1 MPLDLHSVQT
11 RLPARRIDW
20 YPVVDSTMILAAD
33 LARSGCASG
42 TVAGAEEQTAGV
54 GRLGRTWHS
63 QAGSGLYVSIVLR
76 LPLAGSTVPLVMLA
90 LGLAVKQAI
99 ESLTSFACDLR
110 WPNDVL
116 INAFKCA
123 GILAH
128 WEGDAIIAGIGINVS
143 QKEFPPGLDT
153 PASSLLLQGARVKR
167 EDLLVELLESVDS
180 CVEVLPRHADEILRR
195 FMEASSYAQ
204 GRRVRVQQE
213 GRTLEGV
220 TCGLDASGFLL
231 LREDNGAETT
241 ILAGGV
247 RPV

>member
-1 MPLDLHSVQT
+1 MDLRIVQT
-11 RLPARRIDW
+11 RLPTRRIDW
-20 YPVVDSTMILAAD
+20 YTVIDSTMIAAAQ
-33 LARSGCASG
+33 LARSGCPSG
-42 TVAGAEEQTAGV
+42 AVVGTDEQTAGI

-63 QAGSGLYVSIVLR
+63 ESGAGLYVSIVLR
-76 LPLAGSTVPLVMLA
+76 LPLAGNTVPLVMLA
-90 LGLAVKQAI
+90 LGLAAKQAI
-99 ESLTSFACDLR
+99 ESLTSLDCDLR

-116 INAFKCA
+116 VDGFKCA

-128 WEGDAIIAGIGINVS
+128 WEGDAIVAGIGINVS
-143 QKEFPPGLDT
+143 QKEFPLGLDT
-153 PASSLLLQGARVKR
+153 PATSLLLQGARVKR

-180 CVEVLPRHADEILRR
+180 CVDVLPRHADEIARR
-195 FMEASSYAQ
+195 FIEASSYAT

-231 LREDNGAETT
+231 LREDSGVETT

>member
-1 MPLDLHSVQT
+1 
-11 RLPARRIDW
+11 
-20 YPVVDSTMILAAD
+20 
-33 LARSGCASG
+33 
-42 TVAGAEEQTAGV
+42 
-54 GRLGRTWHS
+54 
-63 QAGSGLYVSIVLR
+63 
-76 LPLAGSTVPLVMLA
+76 MLA
-90 LGLAVKQAI
+90 LGLAAKQAI
-99 ESLTSFACDLR
+99 ESLTSLTVDLR

-116 INAFKCA
+116 VDGFKCA

-143 QKEFPPGLDT
+143 QKEFPSGLDT
-153 PASSLLLQGARVKR
+153 PAASLLLRGARVKR

-180 CVEVLPRHADEILRR
+180 FLEVLSRHTDEILRR
-195 FMEASSYAQ
+195 FVEASSYAR
-204 GRRVRVQQE
+204 GRRVHVQQE

-231 LREDNGAETT
+231 LREDSGAVTT

>member
-1 MPLDLHSVQT
+1 
-11 RLPARRIDW
+11 
-20 YPVVDSTMILAAD
+20 MIAAAE
-33 LARSGCASG
+33 LARSGCPSG
-42 TVAGAEEQTAGV
+42 AVVGADEQTSGV
-54 GRLGRTWHS
+54 GRLGRSWNS
-63 QAGSGLYVSIVLR
+63 PPESGLYVSIVLR
-76 LPLAGSTVPLVMLA
+76 LPLAGSTLPLMMLA
-90 LGLAVKQAI
+90 LGIAVKQAI
-99 ESLTSFACDLR
+99 ECLTSLACDLR

-116 INAFKCA
+116 IKGSKCA

-128 WEGDAIIAGIGINVS
+128 WEADAIIAGIGINVS
-143 QKEFPPGLDT
+143 QKEFPSGLDT
-153 PASSLLLQGARVKR
+153 PATSLLLQGVRVKR

-180 CVEVLPRHADEILRR
+180 CVEILPRQADEILRR
-195 FMEASSYAQ
+195 FLEASSYAK

-231 LREDNGAETT
+231 LREDSGAETT